1 MSATDDVCGCGHESC
16 RRCFPRLV
24 GIDCQMPKR
33 PSLTI
38 RQKAERLRLLACLP
52 DSPVYGSDLV
62 PLIDDVT
69 TALLGLL
76 PPEAQP

>member
-1 MSATDDVCGCGHESC
+1 VWVRPLFLLAL
-16 RRCFPRLV
+16 FPR
-24 GIDCQMPKR
+24 PKR
-33 PSLTI
+33 PTLTL